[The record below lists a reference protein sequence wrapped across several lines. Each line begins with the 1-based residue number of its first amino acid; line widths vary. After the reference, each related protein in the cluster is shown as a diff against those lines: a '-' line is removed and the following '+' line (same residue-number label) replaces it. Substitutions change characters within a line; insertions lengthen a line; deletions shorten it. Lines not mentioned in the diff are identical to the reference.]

1 MAATLIL
8 LQSEDESAMLLS
20 IVPVCLVGLGLSIK
34 ALLPAGEDPAARE
47 DQLGRADCREG
58 LLIFEAANWLEK
70 CDAIRSG
77 GGSSTTRGES
87 QSEPKRAR

>member
-1 MAATLIL
+1 
-8 LQSEDESAMLLS
+8 MLHS
-20 IVPVCLVGLGLSIK
+20 IVAVCLVGLGLSIK
-34 ALLPAGEDPAARE
+34 ALPPAGEDPAARE

-77 GGSSTTRGES
+77 GSSSTTRGES